1 MKRNIPKLYFFSFF
15 SMFFV
20 SLPVWVPY
28 FQGFGFSMQ
37 DVFTVQAIFA
47 CSVAAFEIPS
57 GYFCDL
63 FGRRMTLIFGGIC
76 YGLSFSWLAFA
87 TTFWEV
93 VLFEVGA
100 ALAMSL
106 ISGADVALLYES
118 MDANIS
124 REDKGKILGNVQF
137 AQLFSEAG
145 GAILG
150 GSLAGYGLA
159 LPFKVQ
165 AIVAWFPLIIA
176 LGLIEGPR
184 QTMSKTNHKENF
196 GMVFKHIFL
205 SSAEL
210 RKSFIN
216 LVVWGLSTFMAVWTL
231 QKYWEIQS
239 VPVSWFGYLWAAG
252 NLSAALMSRQAA
264 KLNRVLGAKACALVS
279 CALPILGYFGM
290 GLGGGL
296 FGVAFGLGLYLGRGL
311 IQVVMREEFNHYI
324 PNEFRATANS
334 IQSFCFRG
342 VFAVTGPGIGWAID
356 TYGVQ
361 MALLGL
367 GSIFVIFYLMFI
379 VTDHTFRKM
388 A

>member
-28 FQGFGFSMQ
+28 FQSYGFSMR
-37 DVFTVQAIFA
+37 DVFAVQAIFA
-47 CSVAAFEIPS
+47 FSVAALEIPS

-63 FGRRMTLIFGGIC
+63 FGRRKTLVFGGLC

-93 VLFEVGA
+93 VLFEVGC

-118 MDANIS
+118 MDADIS
-124 REDKGKILGNVQF
+124 REEKGRILGNVQF

-150 GSLAGYGLA
+150 GSLAAYGLD
-159 LPFKVQ
+159 LPFKIQ
-165 AIVAWFPLIIA
+165 GIVAWFPLIIA

-184 QTMSKTNHKENF
+184 QTMNKSNHKENF
-196 GMVFKHIFL
+196 GLVFRHIFL
-205 SSAEL
+205 SSDEL
-210 RKSFIN
+210 RRSFIN

-231 QKYWEIQS
+231 QKYWEIQD

-252 NLSAALMSRQAA
+252 NLAAAIMSRQASKV
-264 KLNRVLGAKACALVS
+264 KLFLGAKSCALLS
-279 CALPILGYFGM
+279 CALPIVGYFGM

-311 IQVVMREEFNHYI
+311 IQVVMREEFNHFI

-342 VFAVTGPGIGWAID
+342 FFAITGPGVGWAID
-356 TYGVQ
+356 VYGVQ
-361 MALLGL
+361 KTLLSL
-367 GSIFVIFYLMFI
+367 GFFFLICFFVLMSL
-379 VTDHTFRKM
+379 RKVDG
-388 A
+388 